1 VTAAVRR
8 LWDHARWADERI
20 LTAFRQSGGEP
31 SDGFREF
38 CHGLGASETWLARLE
53 RRVPRLPVWPALSL
67 DGATA
72 AAEALHAGYA
82 GFLDRLTEAGLA
94 GTVTYVNSAGQQ
106 FENTVGD
113 ILIHAALHAQYHRG
127 KVNLLFRQAGRTP
140 IPADY
145 IAFVR
150 GVPAATTPPR

>member
-1 VTAAVRR
+1 MRAAVRR

-20 LTAFRQSGGEP
+20 LAAFRQSGGEP
-31 SDGFREF
+31 PEAFREF

-53 RRVPRLPVWPALSL
+53 RRDPRLAVWPALTL
-67 DGATA
+67 EGA
-72 AAEALHAGYA
+72 AAAMGTLYAGYA

-94 GTVTYVNSAGQQ
+94 EPVAYVNSAGQR
-106 FENTVGD
+106 FENTVSD
-113 ILIHAALHAQYHRG
+113 ILVHAALHAQYHRG
-127 KVNLLFRQAGRTP
+127 KVNLLFRQAGGIP